1 MHILIWESNLL
12 KDKVIASNNVLLEG
26 LTSGEKKI
34 QLFDEDKKSA
44 GFITLSL
51 NVKQVPAKI
60 ISIDN
65 INIEFTEGTDIIGQ
79 SQPYVIMRI
88 GGASNRTE
96 TGDKNKVAFKRS
108 FELKYS
114 DEEHIEI
121 EVWDEDVTND

>member
-1 MHILIWESNLL
+1 
-12 KDKVIASNNVLLEG
+12 
-26 LTSGEKKI
+26 
-34 QLFDEDKKSA
+34 
-44 GFITLSL
+44 
-51 NVKQVPAKI
+51 
-60 ISIDN
+60 
-65 INIEFTEGTDIIGQ
+65 
-79 SQPYVIMRI
+79 MRI